1 MSNCSIGVFKRIQR
15 YFRHY
20 TADKRLGQNSHLKP
34 CTVPGGAIERDTNY
48 GSIGRRSPPPKKK
61 AKMLSLQFISNYI
74 GKSSRRDEVS
84 VHTVTFLKV
93 VSKCI
98 RLHLRAYL
106 FQKIF
111 RGARRQTPL
120 GSTWPSATQDF
131 FPKR

>member
-84 VHTVTFLKV
+84 AHTVTFLKV
-93 VSKCI
+93 VSQNASDCI
-98 RLHLRAYL
+98 FAHIYFKKFTGGHA
-106 FQKIF
+106 
-111 RGARRQTPL
+111 ARP
-120 GSTWPSATQDF
+120 P
-131 FPKR
+131 